1 MNIRKTPEVSCEPI
15 DPIRDQVVIVVVV
28 GEKMTVAYS
37 DK

>member
-1 MNIRKTPEVSCEPI
+1 MNIRNTPEVSC
-15 DPIRDQVVIVVVV
+15 DPRRDQVVIVVVV